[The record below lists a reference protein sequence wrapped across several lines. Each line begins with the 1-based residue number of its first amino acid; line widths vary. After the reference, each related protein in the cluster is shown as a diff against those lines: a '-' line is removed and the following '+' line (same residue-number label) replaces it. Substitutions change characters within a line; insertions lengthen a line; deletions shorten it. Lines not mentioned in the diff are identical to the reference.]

1 LAKVKKPNF
10 VKVTKAMEN
19 EGEMIPKVIPK
30 LGKSSKVRKDPPN
43 SFFVKLLSSPSKRGS
58 PLFMNV

>member
-10 VKVTKAMEN
+10 VKMTKVVEK

-30 LGKSSKVRKDPPN
+30 LGKHSKVKEDPPK
-43 SFFVKLLSSPSKRGS
+43 VKL
-58 PLFMNV
+58 

>member
-10 VKVTKAMEN
+10 VKMTKVMEK

-30 LGKSSKVRKDPPN
+30 LGKHSKVKEDPPRQVAN
-43 SFFVKLLSSPSKRGS
+43 ICWVPLRESAP
-58 PLFMNV
+58 PLFM